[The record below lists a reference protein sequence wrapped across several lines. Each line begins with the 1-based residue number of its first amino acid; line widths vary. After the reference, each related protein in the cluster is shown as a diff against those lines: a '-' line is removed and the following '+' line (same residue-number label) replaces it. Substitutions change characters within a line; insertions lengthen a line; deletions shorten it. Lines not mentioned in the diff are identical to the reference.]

1 MMEALETQ
9 KAVSKPRVFQNRNY
23 RLLFWGILVSNI
35 AHILFNFA
43 ISLYLLEIAKAAYG
57 ESKAAL
63 IQAGYLFASGIVL
76 VLLVP
81 FGGVLADRISKVKI
95 MVVTDF
101 LRGATIL
108 LTGAFLLLDASLTL
122 KIVALFVMNVLLS
135 VNSAIFQPAGGSL
148 LRFLVSDEELQPA
161 SAYLQ
166 GSYQLQSILG
176 LILGGILYAA
186 LPIAWIFFLN
196 GAAYIGSAI
205 SEIFIRYDHK
215 AHATDTVGLRQTF
228 ADIKSGIVYLWNEKG
243 VLAIL
248 TMALL
253 FNFFVNPTFSNAFP
267 IFIKFNLSEEPS
279 YLFDSFLQPSHWFS
293 ILSIIMSVGAI
304 VMSLLMSKCKTKEKY
319 GNDLKRALLLFTLPI
334 LLISALMGAYYA
346 RLIHVSVVLVGVCV
360 AMLIL
365 GIAQISFNVPV
376 SLIMQ
381 RKVEKQM
388 LGKVSSVSTVL
399 AQALIPFSSLIAG
412 AIIAK
417 ISISALYL
425 FCSLGVI
432 GVTFWFFRNKATE
445 TI

>member
-1 MMEALETQ
+1 MMETLETQ
-9 KAVSKPRVFQNRNY
+9 KAVTKPRVFQNRNY

-35 AHILFNFA
+35 AHILFSFA
-43 ISLYLLEIAKAAYG
+43 ISLYLLEIAKEAYG

-76 VLLVP
+76 VILTP
-81 FGGVLADRISKVKI
+81 FGGVLADRMNKVKI

-101 LRGATIL
+101 LRGAIIL
-108 LTGAFLLLDASLTL
+108 LTGVFLLFDGSLAI

-135 VNSAIFQPAGGSL
+135 INSAIFQPAGGSL
-148 LRFLVSDEELQPA
+148 LRFIVSDEELQPA
-161 SAYLQ
+161 ASYLQ
-166 GSYQLQSILG
+166 GSNQLQSIAG

-215 AHATDTVGLRQTF
+215 AHATEQAGLKQTF
-228 ADIKSGIVYLWNEKG
+228 ADIKAGIVYLWNEKG

-248 TMALL
+248 TMALM

-267 IFIKFNLSEEPS
+267 IFIKFDLSEETS

-293 ILSIIMSVGAI
+293 ILSIIMSVAAI
-304 VMSLLMSKCKTKEKY
+304 IMSLLMSKRKTKEKY
-319 GNDLKRALLLFTLPI
+319 GKDLKRALLLFTFPI
-334 LLISALMGAYYA
+334 LLISALMVAYYQN
-346 RLIHVSVVLVGVCV
+346 LLHVSVVLVGVSV
-360 AMLIL
+360 AMFIL
-365 GIAQISFNVPV
+365 GIASISFNVPV

-381 RKVEKQM
+381 RKVEKHM
-388 LGKVSSVSTVL
+388 LGKVSSVSNVL
-399 AQALIPFSSLIAG
+399 SQALVPFSSLIAG
-412 AIIAK
+412 AIIAN

-432 GVTFWFFRNKATE
+432 GVTIWFFQNKATE